1 MFCYELV
8 DVESFGARAVN
19 VVQIERRR
27 IRIGDSDTKRLD
39 GLVPV
44 TRTTKEGSDY
54 EQASRRPKVTA
65 KTGEWERVDSDSG
78 EEEAGLVSRGRPERT
93 RCHGIQPRGGP
104 GGLAALATAAPP
116 TEKPRGKEPGRSDEA
131 RRWSDEGTVA
141 ALEFSQPSL
150 SRRGTGT
157 WQPRRGGPDLRAGGR
172 GGAVL

>member
-54 EQASRRPKVTA
+54 EQASRRPKVPA

-78 EEEAGLVSRGRPERT
+78 EKEASRGRPERT
-93 RCHGIQPRGGP
+93 RCRGIQPQGGL
-104 GGLAALATAAPP
+104 GGLAALATAAPA
-116 TEKPRGKEPGRSDEA
+116 TEKPRGKELG
-131 RRWSDEGTVA
+131 
-141 ALEFSQPSL
+141 
-150 SRRGTGT
+150 
-157 WQPRRGGPDLRAGGR
+157 
-172 GGAVL
+172 